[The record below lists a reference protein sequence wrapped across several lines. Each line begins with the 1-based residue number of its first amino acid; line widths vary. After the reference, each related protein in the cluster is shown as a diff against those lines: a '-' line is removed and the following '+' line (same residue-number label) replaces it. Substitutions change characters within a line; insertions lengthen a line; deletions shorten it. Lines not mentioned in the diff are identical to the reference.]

1 LAAAPADDALAQRL
15 RGLLHVANPIRWH
28 IRTLGA
34 FSCQVAGEECELSPL
49 HRALLVRLLDAGPAG
64 LAVERLWEA
73 VWGDT
78 ELSMPALHQ
87 ALRRLRVQTGLPV
100 AARDGHCAIRG
111 SWGAIDYDVR
121 RFEDA
126 LAPPLVRE
134 RAQAAVALYQGEFL
148 PGAPLSASLWA
159 DTRRALLQER
169 YLNTLEQLASAA
181 ERDTPQLAIH
191 YYQQVL
197 QVDGCREQTAAQ
209 LMRLA
214 ARYGNRSLV
223 NTTFEHLK
231 GALRSL
237 GAAPMPATAALYQQ
251 LN

>member
-1 LAAAPADDALAQRL
+1 
-15 RGLLHVANPIRWH
+15 
-28 IRTLGA
+28 
-34 FSCQVAGEECELSPL
+34 
-49 HRALLVRLLDAGPAG
+49 
-64 LAVERLWEA
+64 
-73 VWGDT
+73 
-78 ELSMPALHQ
+78 MPALHQ

-126 LAPPLVRE
+126 LAPPLARE
-134 RAQAAVALYQGEFL
+134 RAQAAVALYQVRSFCRARRS
-148 PGAPLSASLWA
+148 APACGPIPAGRCCRSA
-159 DTRRALLQER
+159 T
-169 YLNTLEQLASAA
+169 NTLEQLASAA

-209 LMRLA
+209 LMRPA

-223 NTTFEHLK
+223 EHHIRASERRAPQPRRRANASHC
-231 GALRSL
+231 GALP
-237 GAAPMPATAALYQQ
+237 AAQLIGKSSKTRTNEMPAIFVEKRTFKRRRRQMFLETPGK
-251 LN
+251 LR